1 MKTKSQL
8 TPERQLL
15 VELMQ
20 AVNFGRIEG
29 LLVRDGQPV
38 LKPRPKVVWEH
49 KFGSD
54 SGSRSEYGRPDFLLK
69 RQVVEMFDQLD
80 DLGDA
85 IIDQIEIKHG
95 LPFRMVVSEPSV

>member
-1 MKTKSQL
+1 MQTKSQL
-8 TPERQLL
+8 TPQRQLL

-20 AVNFGRIEG
+20 TVNFGRIEG
-29 LLVRDGQPV
+29 LQVRAGQPV
-38 LKPRPKVVWEH
+38 LKPRPIVVREH
-49 KFGSD
+49 KFGSEN
-54 SGSRSEYGRPDFLLK
+54 GSRPEHGRPDFSLK

-95 LPFRMVVSEPSV
+95 LPFRMVVTELPV

>member
-1 MKTKSQL
+1 MRTKLQL

-20 AVNFGRIEG
+20 TVNFGRIEG
-29 LLVRDGQPV
+29 LLVRAGQPV
-38 LKPRPKVVWEH
+38 LNPRPTVVREH

-54 SGSRSEYGRPDFLLK
+54 SGSRPEYGRPDFLLK

-80 DLGDA
+80 VLDDA
-85 IIDQIEIKHG
+85 IIDQIEVKHG
-95 LPFRMVVSEPSV
+95 LPFRMVVTEQSV